1 MPLTNVMSEVIPDAL
16 IGGTAFARF
25 DAANS
30 HIGVGNGTAAFSAA
44 QTDLQ
49 GAQKLRKPAVDGTP
63 TRAGNVVTITA
74 RFGPTE
80 ANFRWEEWG
89 WFNGP
94 NPPDHATEPH
104 QMASRRV
111 IYIGE
116 KTPAANATW
125 EFEVEVA
132 FSIAEDEEGD

>member
-16 IGGTAFARF
+16 IGGTVFARF

-89 WFNGP
+89 WFNA
-94 NPPDHATEPH
+94 ATGG
-104 QMASRRV
+104 QMASRKV
-111 IYIGE
+111 SYIGE
-116 KTPAANATW
+116 KTLAANATW
-125 EFEVEVA
+125 EFEVELTFGVGA
-132 FSIAEDEEGD
+132 